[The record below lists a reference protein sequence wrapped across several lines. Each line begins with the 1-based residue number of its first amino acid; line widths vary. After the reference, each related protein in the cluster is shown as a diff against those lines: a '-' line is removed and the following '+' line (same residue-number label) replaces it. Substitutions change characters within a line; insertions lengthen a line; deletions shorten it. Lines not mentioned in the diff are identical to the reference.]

1 LPSLSRQKSP
11 VLPAASA
18 SAPVPIDDVN
28 AASVTLEAARCDA
41 CDAVC
46 CRLTVVLMPED
57 NVAAHLTART
67 PAGLHVMARGEDGW
81 CVALDGVH
89 MRCSIY
95 DTRPA
100 ICRKF
105 AMAGPYCQDVRADYA
120 DRRARGIPLTL
131 Y

>member
-1 LPSLSRQKSP
+1 MPSLSSP
-11 VLPAASA
+11 KFPVSPAVPAAV
-18 SAPVPIDDVN
+18 PVTTGDAN
-28 AASVTLEAARCDA
+28 AASGSPETARCDA

-67 PAGLHVMARGEDGW
+67 PAGLQVMARGEDGW

-105 AMAGPYCQDVRADYA
+105 AMAGPYCLDVRADYA